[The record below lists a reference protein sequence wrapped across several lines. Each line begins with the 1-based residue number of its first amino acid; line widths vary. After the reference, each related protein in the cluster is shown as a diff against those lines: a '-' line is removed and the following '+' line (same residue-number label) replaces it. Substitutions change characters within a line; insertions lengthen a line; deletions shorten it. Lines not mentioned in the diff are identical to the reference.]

1 MRYPSTISPVP
12 GLVAP
17 AHPWLLHSFIAR
29 RKRDR
34 VTDDAAESDQ
44 LVLTTTREGTAVL
57 VAVAGELDA
66 HSVPSLQALTARLIS
81 DGFVRFALDLSQT
94 TFIDSAGLRALIE
107 LQATVQEN
115 SDGKLVLQAPADG
128 VTRLL
133 RIAGLGDHFSVT

>member
-1 MRYPSTISPVP
+1 
-12 GLVAP
+12 
-17 AHPWLLHSFIAR
+17 
-29 RKRDR
+29 

-66 HSVPSLQALTARLIS
+66 HSVPSLQSLTTMLIS
-81 DGFVRFALDLSQT
+81 DGYVRFALDLSQT

-107 LQATVQEN
+107 LQAKLQEN
-115 SDGKLVLQAPADG
+115 GDGKLVLQAPGDP

-133 RIAGLGDHFSVT
+133 RIAGLGDHFTVT